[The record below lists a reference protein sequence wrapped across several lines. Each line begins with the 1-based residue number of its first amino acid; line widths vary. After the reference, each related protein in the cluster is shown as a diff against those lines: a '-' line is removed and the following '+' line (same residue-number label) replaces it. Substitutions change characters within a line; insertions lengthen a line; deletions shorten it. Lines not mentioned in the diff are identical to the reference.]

1 MSIFVSIAAYR
12 DPELIPTLL
21 DCVRRARYKADLR
34 FGVCWQH
41 AGDEPAPPDLG
52 VKLRLIDV
60 PWRQSRGACWARAEI
75 MKLYDNEDYYL
86 QLDSHHR
93 FVQDWDARLIDQ
105 AERSGAARPL
115 LTTYPASYDPN
126 TPLPPDDEP
135 TCMPFRSWTRDGIP
149 LFGWQTMQDWR
160 DRSLPMRARFLAAG
174 MMFTLGRFVSDVP
187 YDPDLYFYGEEATLA
202 MRAFTHGYA
211 LLHPSV
217 HAIWHQNSPHM
228 RARHWNDHVTGQ
240 DVAVTGAQRD
250 AASIEKARRF
260 LVAPEIGPMGCGS
273 ARGAAEYET
282 YAGLIFHRRHASA
295 EARRGEEPPP
305 APAPVFES
313 TGKRTWTLRI
323 VLDRAA
329 LEPAALE
336 NPRYWYVAFHDVN
349 DIEVARLDA
358 NRSELHTLALGGGQI
373 VIERAFES
381 LRPPASWT
389 VWPTDRRGQW
399 LQRMNGPI
407 DDANVQSVAA

>member
-187 YDPDLYFYGEEATLA
+187 YDPELYFYGEEATLA
-202 MRAFTHGYA
+202 MRAFTHGY
-211 LLHPSV
+211 
-217 HAIWHQNSPHM
+217 
-228 RARHWNDHVTGQ
+228 
-240 DVAVTGAQRD
+240 VAVPSIGA
-250 AASIEKARRF
+250 
-260 LVAPEIGPMGCGS
+260 C
-273 ARGAAEYET
+273 
-282 YAGLIFHRRHASA
+282 
-295 EARRGEEPPP
+295 
-305 APAPVFES
+305 
-313 TGKRTWTLRI
+313 
-323 VLDRAA
+323 
-329 LEPAALE
+329 
-336 NPRYWYVAFHDVN
+336 
-349 DIEVARLDA
+349 
-358 NRSELHTLALGGGQI
+358 
-373 VIERAFES
+373 
-381 LRPPASWT
+381 
-389 VWPTDRRGQW
+389 
-399 LQRMNGPI
+399 
-407 DDANVQSVAA
+407 